1 MGSRGWRRRAWPSI
15 LAVALAIVAPVLFF
29 HRDKQ
34 KYLQVLVGGSS
45 EITAKT
51 SKAKTRRTSS
61 QCVGRNDAFPGNR
74 TCLFTNVLLRRNL
87 SSGEWKFS
95 AIAAKENVRASNEER
110 VPPVT
115 TEPLFNHNRWALGS
129 VFRLDTESGEIET
142 GSNCTTHVIDD
153 RCLVLV
159 EEHHTNP
166 GHLLWDSMYP
176 SWAALLAVQPKV
188 ALDAKQKF
196 QWITV
201 KPVDQS
207 ENNDGGWALKLLQN
221 FSSFPVLSVE
231 ELAKS
236 AVEGST
242 NEDIEIQVNC
252 LVAGVSG
259 RGIAVVGAN
268 GAVELGAG
276 PPPSYYK
283 DTESE
288 IALLDPVLAF
298 RDRMYRT
305 HGLSPPKA
313 IRRATIDASDTS
325 SAATHVSG
333 MRLTIVESK
342 RTLLGVADAA
352 GPIAEKHGMNLTV
365 IRWEDMSF
373 REQMEIC
380 ANTAI
385 LIVGV
390 GTVRTN
396 SFLLPEH
403 AVEVQTCQPLSD
415 SEVDAGLR
423 RTCFDSHIGT
433 LLSHVRVVHPQDYS
447 EEERKRHIVPASF
460 DQTLEK
466 AVQSIPYAP
475 IPSDQRWRQQPPEI
489 ANVFQSLLEAAPEL
503 LHVQSGWCV
512 PLKYQPLGRMPS
524 DCPPG
529 ISCPIISNDMNY
541 FLTLNDEAM
550 AKGCISED
558 ALRRARQ
565 GMEKLRNAGIID
577 RGSNVVAG
585 DNNIPGRGKDHS
597 VAYGTMKDGV
607 SGKLK

>member
-1 MGSRGWRRRAWPSI
+1 M
-15 LAVALAIVAPVLFF
+15 VALAIAAPVLTL

-34 KYLQVLVGGSS
+34 KYLQLLIGGSLQ

-51 SKAKTRRTSS
+51 SKTKTRRTSS
-61 QCVGRNDAFPGNR
+61 QCVGRNDVFPGNR
-74 TCLFTNVLLRRNL
+74 TCLFTNVLLRKNL
-87 SSGEWKFS
+87 NSGEWQFS
-95 AIAAKENVRASNEER
+95 AIAAKGNVSASNGEQ
-110 VPPVT
+110 VLPVSS
-115 TEPLFNHNRWALGS
+115 EPLYNHNRWALGS
-129 VFRLDTESGEIET
+129 AFRLDTESSEIET
-142 GSNCTTHVIDD
+142 GYNRTAHAIDD

-176 SWAALLAVQPKV
+176 SWAALLAVQPDV
-188 ALDAKQKF
+188 ALDAKRKF

-201 KPVDQS
+201 KPVDRS
-207 ENNDGGWALKLLQN
+207 EHDDGGWTFGLLQN
-221 FSSFPVLSVE
+221 FSGYPVLSVD
-231 ELAKS
+231 ELTKS
-236 AVEGST
+236 AVQGSIT
-242 NEDIEIQVNC
+242 DDTEIQVNC

-259 RGIAVVGAN
+259 RGIAVVGAK
-268 GAVELGAG
+268 GAVELGSG
-276 PPPSYYK
+276 PPPSYYTDAETK
-283 DTESE
+283 TTQKSGD
-288 IALLDPVLAF
+288 ALLDPVLAF

-305 HGLSPPKA
+305 YGLSPPKS
-313 IRRATIDASDTS
+313 IREDILDASNS
-325 SAATHVSG
+325 FGATLVSG
-333 MRLTIVESK
+333 MSITIVESK
-342 RTLLGVADAA
+342 RKLLGVAEAA
-352 GPIAEKHGMNLTV
+352 APIAEKHGMNLTV

-373 REQMEIC
+373 RQQMEIC
-380 ANTAI
+380 AKTAV

-396 SFLLPEH
+396 SFLLPVG

-415 SEVDAGLR
+415 SEVDANVTAGLR

-447 EEERKRHIVPASF
+447 EEERKRQIVPASF
-460 DQTLEK
+460 GQTLEE
-466 AVQSIPYAP
+466 ALQSIPNAP

-565 GMEKLRNAGIID
+565 EMEKLRNAGIID